1 MRCNWCA
8 RPVPA
13 ETNYCIHCQV
23 AAEPL
28 ERVGGKSALFAS
40 QPPISVNPP
49 ESTERSRAPS
59 VTAPLS
65 IKRRSIVSRVLG
77 FVGLLL
83 MYSCYTAAPVGVLA
97 SAAPDYDA
105 ALQRYEHKE
114 YLRRQAVD
122 LVNDMPEGTGAV
134 CGDGWF
140 SPSTGS
146 GTCSWHGGVRV
157 WADEVRSRASLQPA
171 VPPKRGPGK
180 EVYLCVLGALWIIGF
195 GFFLRVMRS
204 GI

>member
-23 AAEPL
+23 TAELL
-28 ERVGGKSALFAS
+28 ERVPGKSAPSAS
-40 QPPISVNPP
+40 QHPISVNPS
-49 ESTERSRAPS
+49 ESTERPRAPS

-65 IKRRSIVSRVLG
+65 INRRSMVSRVLG

-83 MYSCYTAAPVGVLA
+83 MYSCYTAAPVGVLV
-97 SAAPDYDA
+97 SVAPDYDA
-105 ALQRYEHKE
+105 ALQRYEHNE

-122 LVNDMPEGTGAV
+122 LVNDMPAGTGAV

-140 SPSTGS
+140 SSSTGA
-146 GTCSWHGGVRV
+146 GTCSWHGGVRM
-157 WADEVRSRASLQPA
+157 WADEVRAKASSAPLS
-171 VPPKRGPGK
+171 PPKRGFSK
-180 EVYLCVLGALWIIGF
+180 EIYLCVLAILWIMGF

-204 GI
+204 G